1 MWYHGLLRIVE
12 LWPTTAGS
20 SKYPY
25 FVFRSGS
32 FFSLSTNFTLSFWLI
47 CRGEEVGILNF
58 IFTNRLIEGRILRK
72 IRKILSK
79 WNPFEKVLQE
89 CSIRKYF
96 FKPFWPIQFLSKARE
111 KIVVM
116 FLLYII
122 TVRYIIMDDI
132 QKLLLYKFYWNLFL
146 LKWFPGFSKGFF
158 RYSLKNNFW
167 AY

>member
-1 MWYHGLLRIVE
+1 MYSGRVH
-12 LWPTTAGS
+12 S
-20 SKYPY
+20 SLCQQTLP
-25 FVFRSGS
+25 F
-32 FFSLSTNFTLSFWLI
+32 LSDWFAEGR
-47 CRGEEVGILNF
+47 RGGILNF
-58 IFTNRLIEGRILRK
+58 IFTNRLLEGRILRK